1 MSRPVAVF
9 VFCSLLGSSIGVLAQ
24 PRAIGTLKNGVYHH
38 NQTGIQFTLPPDWVI
53 VSQGHASSGAQAVL
67 IRDTVTDIIGT
78 VWLKPRTVDPADIP
92 ALMSRRLDSKVA
104 QRNNFEG
111 YRYRPDSVQQGTV
124 GGKPGL
130 RAVADYVR
138 AGQQMVEY
146 ITWVDG
152 EKSRVAFSARM
163 PASELPAFQSR
174 FDDVIQ
180 TALVP

>member
-1 MSRPVAVF
+1 MAKRF
-9 VFCSLLGSSIGVLAQ
+9 LLYSLLPLIAVAQ
-24 PRAIGTLKNGVYHH
+24 PLGTLKNGVYHN

-53 VSQGHASSGAQAVL
+53 VSQGHASSGAQTVL
-67 IRDTVTDIIGT
+67 IRDKVTNVIGT
-78 VWLKPRTVDPADIP
+78 VWMKPRTVDPADVP

-111 YRYRPDSVQQGTV
+111 YRYRPDTIQQGTV
-124 GGKPGL
+124 AGKPGL

-152 EKSRVAFSARM
+152 DKSRVAFSARM

-180 TALVP
+180 TAVVP